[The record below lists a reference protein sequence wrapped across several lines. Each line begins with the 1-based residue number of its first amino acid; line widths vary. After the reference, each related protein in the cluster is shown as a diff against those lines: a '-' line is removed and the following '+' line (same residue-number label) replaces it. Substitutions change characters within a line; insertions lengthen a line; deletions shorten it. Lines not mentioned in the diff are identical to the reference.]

1 MSGVVDAV
9 ESAALSTHPYIATLV
24 DGDMSHKRIGQAVGV
39 VDIGSIELERVVVGS
54 EIVHSAIISTSP
66 DSALAVSDKR
76 KHRLVAYA
84 LRIVGVDIYI
94 ECTSCGVETVEPQEG
109 ANPYISVAILGNL
122 THAVAA
128 DMILRAPVLV
138 VLHGIVVISLGSV
151 FVDRELRDSA
161 TQCDS
166 IHGRATRPKCCHA
179 SPGRCIRYKVR

>member
-24 DGDMSHKRIGQAVGV
+24 DDDMSHKRIGQAVGV
-39 VDIGSIELERVVVGS
+39 VDISRIELERVVVGS
-54 EIVHSAIISTSP
+54 EIVDSAIISTSP

-94 ECTSCGVETVEPQEG
+94 ECTSCGVETVEAQEG

-122 THAVAA
+122 THTVAA
-128 DMILRAPVLV
+128 DMILCAPVLV
-138 VLHGIVVISLGSV
+138 VLHGIVVLSLGSV
-151 FVDRELRDSA
+151 FVDRELCGSA
-161 TQCDS
+161 V
-166 IHGRATRPKCCHA
+166 GRNAIA
-179 SPGRCIRYKVR
+179 STVAR